1 MFAAIFIVAC
11 GALAVWLCVR
21 FPAWEPRSVRG
32 ALAHVAISLI
42 AFYVAV
48 PELKPL
54 VRELGQPLAVN
65 LTIFGLL
72 LPAFVYRL
80 LSSIWILKIATS
92 ALGGR
97 LR

>member
-11 GALAVWLCVR
+11 GVLAVWLCVR

-32 ALAHVAISLI
+32 ALAHVAVSLI
-42 AFYVAV
+42 AFYIAV
-48 PELKPL
+48 PALKP
-54 VRELGQPLAVN
+54 VVHSLGEPFAVH

-80 LSSIWILKIATS
+80 LSSIWILKIATG
-92 ALGGR
+92 ALGSR